1 MGISLTT
8 GKRNVTFL
16 NRKFISIQRPW
27 ALLAVKHGC
36 LPANYLGLREVLH
49 SRTYRSEPICSPLAR
64 EIPPAPLERWPTVV
78 FKLVTIEQANDY
90 LMVYC
95 HTGPTISTLAY
106 TFVLPSLQF
115 SASVGNINI
124 SLAYTGLPDG
134 LWLPWPRIC
143 GRALKLTVN
152 MNGYSL
158 LSYATGLKLWSH
170 WKILER
176 AH

>member
-1 MGISLTT
+1 MFSCLFGETVVRLSWGTRAGSMLLILAVYDSLLQLITELHQWVSLWQRVSEN
-8 GKRNVTFL
+8 RN
-16 NRKFISIQRPW
+16 FIPIQSPL
-27 ALLAVKHGC
+27 ALLASKHDC

-49 SRTYRSEPICSPLAR
+49 LRTYQSEPIFSPLAR

-78 FKLVTIEQANDY
+78 FKLVTIEQANYY

-134 LWLPWPRIC
+134 L
-143 GRALKLTVN
+143 
-152 MNGYSL
+152 
-158 LSYATGLKLWSH
+158 
-170 WKILER
+170 
-176 AH
+176 